1 METKTAPRGTREG
14 KQEGSQRLSAEQ
26 RRRRRAPSER
36 LRAQR
41 AERVRTRER
50 DERWKNPPVRIE
62 KWECIVCDSCMREC
76 PPQFGAIFNDGID
89 VKVIPELCSGC
100 NRCVAVCPV
109 DCIYPDP
116 EWRPT
121 EETEPQLWEYAGGN
135 ADPYVHA
142 RSFDL

>member
-1 METKTAPRGTREG
+1 MGAGQERPTRRERA
-14 KQEGSQRLSAEQ
+14 SSEQ
-26 RRRRRAPSER
+26 RRRRRAPSEK
-36 LRAQR
+36 LAALR

-50 DERWKNPPVRIE
+50 EERWKNPPVRIE

-89 VKVIPELCSGC
+89 VKVVPELCSGC
-100 NRCVAVCPV
+100 NRCIAVCPV

-121 EETEPQLWEYAGGN
+121 EEAEPQLWDYAGSG
-135 ADPYVHA
+135 ADPYVSP
-142 RSFDL
+142 RSVDL

>member
-1 METKTAPRGTREG
+1 MGAGQERPTQRERAA
-14 KQEGSQRLSAEQ
+14 SEQ
-26 RRRRRAPSER
+26 RRRRRAPSEK
-36 LRAQR
+36 LVALR

-89 VKVIPELCSGC
+89 VKVVPELCSGC
-100 NRCVAVCPV
+100 NRCIAVCPV

-121 EETEPQLWEYAGGN
+121 EEAEPQLWDYAGGG
-135 ADPYVHA
+135 ADPYVSP
-142 RSFDL
+142 RSVDL